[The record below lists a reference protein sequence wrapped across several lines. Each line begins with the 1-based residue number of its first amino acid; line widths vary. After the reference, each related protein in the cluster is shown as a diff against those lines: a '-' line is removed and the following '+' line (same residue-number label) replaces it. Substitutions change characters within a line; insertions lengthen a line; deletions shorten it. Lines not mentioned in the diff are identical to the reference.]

1 MSQTGTQALITSMQA
16 RLEALKLRI
25 QPGACF
31 DNKAQSESFFQFAE
45 YLREFDEIVT
55 DTRMGLIDEVRGWGN
70 QPPMT
75 RVDRKIM
82 REKTVD
88 DREGL
93 LSEARE
99 WAQDGFRGE
108 AA

>member
-1 MSQTGTQALITSMQA
+1 MSQTGTQALITNMQA

-75 RVDRKIM
+75 RVDRKM
-82 REKTVD
+82 LREKTND
-88 DREGL
+88 DRDGSL
-93 LSEARE
+93 QEATE
-99 WAQDGFRGE
+99 WAKYGSRDE
-108 AA
+108 VA